1 MEARQRI
8 NKNTYASPVGD
19 RNKDDAYGLKDKA
32 LNSENSDNTKPKRKL
47 FLTGSNSNRKNKV
60 KSKQANYQ
68 PVSGKID
75 LVSRNDRSV
84 TQVREENNKTLERG
98 KTKSKNRFLVSKKYN
113 NRMVSTK
120 AKHSKDTIKS
130 YLANSMKFASGP
142 STSMSKYAHNHTN
155 IGDNFT
161 PTSTTSN
168 KINIKGSLLSKKKV
182 ASYKKSKKQESTKE
196 EAKNYKKIKSL
207 LKN

>member
-1 MEARQRI
+1 
-8 NKNTYASPVGD
+8 
-19 RNKDDAYGLKDKA
+19 
-32 LNSENSDNTKPKRKL
+32 
-47 FLTGSNSNRKNKV
+47 
-60 KSKQANYQ
+60 
-68 PVSGKID
+68 
-75 LVSRNDRSV
+75 
-84 TQVREENNKTLERG
+84 
-98 KTKSKNRFLVSKKYN
+98 
-113 NRMVSTK
+113 MVSTK